1 MSDRTCVEGPDPDG
15 PCRACPWLVVNHQR
29 RHADG
34 WYTVA
39 NRRRLW
45 GGLRAG
51 EMMTCHPTDPSN
63 PAPSDRPGA
72 VAAPGTTTRLC
83 AGAWALIAGE
93 LNAATETLRN
103 GGSLASY
110 GRSRP
115 VPPLTRDGATAHAA
129 RLVPWPGEVL
139 MPTTWTWDPALVGVG
154 VPRTRK

>member
-15 PCRACPWLVVNHQR
+15 PCRACPWLVANHQR

-45 GGLRAG
+45 GGLR
-51 EMMTCHPTDPSN
+51 D
-63 PAPSDRPGA
+63 
-72 VAAPGTTTRLC
+72 
-83 AGAWALIAGE
+83 
-93 LNAATETLRN
+93 
-103 GGSLASY
+103 

-115 VPPLTRDGATAHAA
+115 VPPLTRDGAMAHAA
-129 RLVPWPGEVL
+129 RLVPWPGEVR
-139 MPTTWTWDPALVGVG
+139 MPTTFTWDPALVGVG